1 MSNLPQGFYQ
11 EPFKKFTQRSFTMTY
26 TLQYNKDDSVT
37 VFDQVG
43 DWVGVFR
50 NSAHAT
56 KFVRLVLKGELED

>member
-1 MSNLPQGFYQ
+1 
-11 EPFKKFTQRSFTMTY
+11 MTY